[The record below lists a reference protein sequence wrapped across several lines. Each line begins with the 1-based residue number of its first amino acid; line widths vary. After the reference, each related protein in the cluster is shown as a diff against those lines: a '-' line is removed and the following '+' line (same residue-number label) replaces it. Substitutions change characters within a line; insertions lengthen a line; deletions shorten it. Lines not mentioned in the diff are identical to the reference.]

1 MKKVELEDIL
11 KYQYPENIVMNDG
24 GSAFAYHIATA
35 DEDKNRYRRNVWLSK
50 EGHAPIQLTST
61 LDATIEFWEDDETV
75 ILNRKT
81 PEDEFEG
88 VELYAININGGEAKL
103 WARFAH
109 PYSGFIKVAENTYVA
124 RGEMNLSDRNAY
136 LDDDE
141 ARAKKKEEKKKALE
155 SDYEVWDEVPYWMN
169 GAGVINGKKDS
180 LFLLKRNPDK
190 EVGDKD
196 AWTIK
201 RLTDENTDVG
211 YVDECDGGVL
221 FLTAPITNKIDFYN
235 KLYRYDVEADKILP
249 IYEGEKLGFAGG
261 AYVDG
266 KAYVFSSDYR
276 TYGINES
283 AYLYEVVDN
292 KLVKNNTYVPTHSLH
307 NSVVGDVMVGGG
319 RGEKVV
325 SQNGE
330 VYFYTISTV
339 EDHTAL
345 VRINLKSGVKETLI
359 DLPGSIYFFDMS
371 DDEIVLAYGDSE
383 SLTEIYKV
391 RISDLKPVSVSDQRF
406 DKPASDKSLLTKV
419 TEHNARFLKDVYV
432 ARPNRI
438 DYKSEGLELHG
449 WVLIPEDYDSAK
461 KYPAVLDVHGGP
473 RCVYSELFFH
483 EMQYWVA
490 KGFIV
495 MYTNI
500 KGSDGRGDDFA
511 DIRGDYGGT
520 DFKNLMDF
528 VDAVLREYPAIDEK
542 KICETGGSYGGF
554 MTNWIVTHTDR
565 FCCAASQRSISNWLS
580 MTYISD
586 IGTYFGPDQ
595 CGIEFDNWFG
605 KLDAKT
611 LWKHSPLAYVD
622 DAKTPTLFLHS
633 DQDYRCPLAEGMQ
646 MMQAMTVRD
655 VETRMI
661 VFHGENHELS
671 RSGKPKHRIRRLN
684 EITEWFEKHI

>member
-11 KYQYPENIVMNDG
+11 KYQYPENLVMNDG
-24 GSAFAYHIATA
+24 GNAFAYHIAYA
-35 DEDKNRYRRNVWLSK
+35 DEEKNRYKRNVWLSK
-50 EGHAPIQLTST
+50 EGKAPIQLTST
-61 LDATIEFWEDDETV
+61 LDATIAFWDDDETL
-75 ILNRKT
+75 ILNRKN
-81 PEDEFEG
+81 PEDKFEG

-103 WARFAH
+103 WAKFAH
-109 PYSGFIKVAENTYVA
+109 PFDGFEKVAPNTYIA
-124 RGEMNLSDRNAY
+124 QGEMDLKERNAY

-141 ARAKKKEEKKKALE
+141 TRAKKQEEKKKALE

-169 GAGVINGKKDS
+169 GAGVINGKANS
-180 LFLLKRNPDK
+180 LFLIKRNPDK
-190 EVGDKD
+190 EVTDKD
-196 AWTIK
+196 AWEIK
-201 RLTDENTDVG
+201 RLTDENTNVVYFDK
-211 YVDECDGGVL
+211 CDGGVL
-221 FLTAPITNKIDFYN
+221 FLTNPIANKISFYD
-235 KLYRYDVEADKILP
+235 KLYRYDVSAGKIIPL
-249 IYEGEKLGFAGG
+249 YEGDELGYASG
-261 AYVDG
+261 AYEGG
-266 KAYVFSSDYR
+266 KTYVFSSNYK

-283 AYLYEVVDN
+283 AHLYEVVDN
-292 KLVKNNTYVPTHSLH
+292 KLVLNDNYKPTHSLH
-307 NSVVGDVMVGGG
+307 NSIVGDVMVGGG

-325 SQNGE
+325 SRDGK
-330 VYFYTISTV
+330 VCLYTISTI
-339 EDHTAL
+339 EDHAAL
-345 VRINLKSGVKETLI
+345 VRIDLESGEKEILL

-383 SLTEIYKV
+383 NLTEIYKV
-391 RISDLKPVSVSDQRF
+391 RIDDLKAVTVSDQRF
-406 DKPASDKSLLTKV
+406 DKPASDKSVLTQVSK
-419 TEHNARFLKDVYV
+419 HNEKFLDGVYV
-432 ARPNRI
+432 AKPNRI
-438 DYKSEGLELHG
+438 DYKSEGFDLHG
-449 WVLIPEDYDSAK
+449 WVLLPEDYDPAK

-500 KGSDGRGDDFA
+500 KGSDGRGDEFA

-528 VDAVLREYPAIDEK
+528 VDVVLEKYPAIDTG

-595 CGIEFDNWFG
+595 CGIGYDDWFG

-633 DQDYRCPLAEGMQ
+633 DEDYRCPLAEGMQ